1 MLFEKYKTNLN
12 RSIYS
17 WDFVDGYTNNP
28 NNEGFAKR
36 NPLQALELV
45 ERLNADTP
53 ALFLLKDF
61 NRFLTDLSIS
71 RKLRNI
77 SRILKLQPKTIIIIG
92 SDLTIPKELQ
102 DLITVVEFNL
112 PLENE
117 ISQELNR
124 LIH

>member
-12 RSIYS
+12 RTYS

-28 NNEGFAKR
+28 NNEV

-71 RKLRNI
+71 RKLRNN
-77 SRILKLQPKTIIIIG
+77 SK
-92 SDLTIPKELQ
+92 
-102 DLITVVEFNL
+102 ITT
-112 PLENE
+112 
-117 ISQELNR
+117 
-124 LIH
+124 